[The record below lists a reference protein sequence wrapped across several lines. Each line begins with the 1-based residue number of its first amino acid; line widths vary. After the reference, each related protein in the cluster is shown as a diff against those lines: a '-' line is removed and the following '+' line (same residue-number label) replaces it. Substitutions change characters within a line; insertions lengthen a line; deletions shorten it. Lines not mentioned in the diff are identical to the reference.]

1 MSPKPQNDIF
11 CEVDIHSEEF
21 LFRKKR
27 KLELLAPLLSNI
39 EGCQQTALSFD
50 FITDKL
56 RQCYNIVET
65 ENVSAHEYDP
75 IALGIIAEYG
85 SGFVL
90 DCGSGK
96 RLKYFDNVI
105 NLEVVPYDSTDVLA
119 VGEVL
124 PFQDE
129 CFDAV
134 LSLNVLEHVK
144 DPFSAANEILRVLKS
159 GGQLYSVT
167 PFLQPVHAFPHHYYN
182 MTAQGLANLFSPGLE
197 VEKQEVIASGL
208 PIWGLSSILNI
219 WAAGLT
225 EETREKFLSL
235 KVSDLIGD
243 PLSYLDAP
251 FVSELSP
258 EKNFEIACT
267 TALLGK
273 KK

>member
-11 CEVDIHSEEF
+11 CEVDVHSEEF

-39 EGCQQTALSFD
+39 EDCQQTALFFD
-50 FITDKL
+50 FITDEL
-56 RQCYNIVET
+56 RQSYNIVET

-75 IALGIIAEYG
+75 IALGIITEYG
-85 SGFVL
+85 SGLVL

-105 NLEVVPYDSTDVLA
+105 NLEVVPYESTDVLA

-144 DPFSAANEILRVLKS
+144 DPFSAANEILRVLKT

-243 PLSYLDAP
+243 PLSYLNSA